1 MGKITMYVHQCQRKH
16 YVCVVK
22 TLIILKVSDFQ
33 LFLLSSVYCKLENF
47 ENRQMREL
55 IKQCTLFRD
64 VRIHYPYMHTSHI
77 VHYPYMHTSH
87 IVQNT

>member
-64 VRIHYPYMHTSHI
+64 VRIHYPYMHA
-77 VHYPYMHTSH
+77 SH